1 MVQLSSL
8 TSLLLPLSMAST
20 ATAAATMVRPR
31 QQSANS
37 STTASTRKLIVG
49 APSEI
54 LAYDYDG
61 TTFANTANSSSAG
74 TAPSWMLFKEP
85 NLLYAVDENSN
96 TTRLYNYDPST
107 DSLSSDPVSIGNGS
121 AGVVSLAFN
130 KDQTILVGASYSEGQ
145 VDVWNVS
152 SSEGSLE
159 LIKKIPLE
167 GTLGP
172 AAIQTVHRAHQ
183 AVLDP
188 TGQYFAVADLGGDAI
203 HIINTTSWEISN
215 VVYVDSGA
223 GPRHGAF
230 LGGNSSSPATHYAV
244 ACELKNLIIVWEV
257 DMTGGNLNLTNSQTL
272 STFGDDF
279 QPQNATTAAAGELIA
294 ASNSKDIYVTNRLTG
309 NGNFTDN
316 ISHFTLEEGKLSFAD
331 QISTDGQN
339 PRQLSFSL
347 DESIIFGVNQGGTTG
362 LFAFKRC
369 SKQGTL
375 SLVTSLPNTAE
386 AVTALTGPQF
396 VQEIPVS
403 SSATSCKN

>member
-1 MVQLSSL
+1 MVQLSTF
-8 TSLLLPLSMAST
+8 TSLLIPLSMAST
-20 ATAAATMVRPR
+20 ATAAAMFNPR
-31 QQSANS
+31 QQSAN

-49 APSEI
+49 APGQI

-96 TTRLYNYDPST
+96 TTRLYEYSPLNN
-107 DSLSSDPVSIGNGS
+107 SLSSEPVSVGEGS

-130 KDQTILVGASYSEGQ
+130 KDQTILIGASYSDGQ
-145 VDVWNVS
+145 VDVWDIS
-152 SSEGSLE
+152 SPDGSLK
-159 LIKKIPLE
+159 LVKQIPLE

-172 AAIQTVHRAHQ
+172 APQQTVHRAHQ

-188 TGQYFAVADLGGDAI
+188 TGQFFAVADLGGDAI
-203 HIINTTSWEISN
+203 HIINASSWEISN

-223 GPRHGAF
+223 GPRHGAYI
-230 LGGNSSSPATHYAV
+230 GGNSSSPATHYAV
-244 ACELKNLIIVWEV
+244 ACEIKNLIILWEV
-257 DMTGGNLNLTNSQTL
+257 DMTGGNLNLTNPQTL
-272 STFGDDF
+272 STFGDAF

-316 ISHFTLEEGKLSFAD
+316 ISHFVVEDGKLSFAD
-331 QISTDGQN
+331 QISTDGIN

-347 DESIIFGVNQGGTTG
+347 DESIVFGVNQGGSTG
-362 LFAFKRC
+362 LFAFNRC

-375 SLVTSLPNTAE
+375 SLTASLSNTAE

-403 SSATSCKN
+403 

>member
-49 APSEI
+49 APGEI

-96 TTRLYNYDPST
+96 TTRLYNYDPSS

-145 VDVWNVS
+145 S
-152 SSEGSLE
+152 TSGMF
-159 LIKKIPLE
+159 PR
-167 GTLGP
+167 P

-257 DMTGGNLNLTNSQTL
+257 DMSGGNLNLTNSQTL

-375 SLVTSLPNTAE
+375 SLATSLPNTAE